1 MTESAASNSP
11 PPDSLVEELVVAGA
25 VSVKIVTFPAGSPA
39 SGQML
44 AQVVAAAGGESPVVH
59 IILNLEHVAAIQ
71 GPFLSEL
78 LKLMQRMRALGG
90 SLKLCQLQKP
100 IHDVLRVTRMEKLFE
115 CFPDRAA
122 ALASVAAANPAG

>member
-1 MTESAASNSP
+1 MTESAASNSN
-11 PPDSLVEELVVAGA
+11 PPDAIAEELVVAGA
-25 VSVKIVTFPAGSPA
+25 VAVKIVTFPAGVPA

-44 AQVVAAAGGESPVVH
+44 AQVVAAAAGESPVVH
-59 IILNLEHVAAIQ
+59 ILLNLEHVAAFQ

-78 LKLMQRMRALGG
+78 LKLMQRLRALNG
-90 SLKLCQLQKP
+90 SLKLYQLQKP

-122 ALASVAAANPAG
+122 ALASVASVHPAG